1 MFSAVRRLPSA
12 IARRAP
18 AARFSAATS
27 AKPAGYRPKTE
38 REVWLG
44 DAGAYP
50 VMATILFGLCFT
62 TSVTVWSSFS
72 NNDARWGDST
82 RKSLFR
88 GEMAREYQHPVKP
101 STH

>member
-1 MFSAVRRLPSA
+1 MNTIVRRLPS
-12 IARRAP
+12 IVSRRA
-18 AARFSAATS
+18 FSAA
-27 AKPAGYRPKTE
+27 AVKPAAFRPKTE

-62 TSVTVWSSFS
+62 SSVIVWSSFS
-72 NNDARWGDST
+72 NNDARWSTST

-88 GEMAREYQHPVKP
+88 GEMANEYQHPARP
-101 STH
+101 TTH

>member
-1 MFSAVRRLPSA
+1 MNTTTRRLQTLLCRRTFSAG
-12 IARRAP
+12 
-18 AARFSAATS
+18 T
-27 AKPAGYRPKTE
+27 KPKGYRPKTD

-50 VMATILFGLCFT
+50 VMGTILFGLMFT

-101 STH
+101 SKH